1 MKKSALMVC
10 AMFAQGIAF
19 ATPTVS
25 DMKVTPI
32 PPWGLAIDYA
42 VNAATEAE
50 EKAAPGVKVV
60 HGEQTYAAKTL
71 LGDLSFTNGAHR
83 IYWNAAQDGVTVSL
97 TNATVQLVYT
107 PVRTAENSL
116 YCVIDLSAGAN
127 ATSYPVTYLNEEPEG
142 GFNTTEY
149 KTTKLVL
156 KRVNPGTFIM
166 GEDQTCESNRVTLTK
181 AFFMGIFEVTQRQW
195 LSVMGANPSYFA
207 GHTKPV
213 ESVSYKAIRG
223 STLGAEWPQSNEVDK
238 DSFFGKLR
246 DRTEVVFDLPTEAQW
261 EYACRAGTQML
272 YSYGEV
278 ENAGFMWYA
287 ENSGAKTHEVGI
299 KEPNAWGFYDMHG
312 NVREWCLN
320 WAGSLS
326 DGGVGVDPIGATS
339 KYAAGRHITR
349 GGVFAD
355 SAVECSASYRR
366 SDDSSYT
373 YGVSEYGYNGF
384 RVVLSLP

>member
-10 AMFAQGIAF
+10 AMFAQVVAF
-19 ATPTVS
+19 AAPTVS

-42 VNAATEAE
+42 VSAATEVE
-50 EKAAPGVKVV
+50 EKAAPSVKVV

-83 IYWNAAQDGVTVSL
+83 IYWNAAQDGVTASL

-195 LSVMGANPSYFA
+195 LSVMGSNPSSFA
-207 GHTKPV
+207 GHVKPV
-213 ESVSYKAIRG
+213 DGASYEAIRG
-223 STLGAEWPQSNEVDK
+223 SSAGLKWPASNAVDAG
-238 DSFFGKLR
+238 SFIGKLR
-246 DRTEVVFDLPTEAQW
+246 VKTSADFDLPTEAQW
-261 EYACRAGTQML
+261 EYACRAGTRM
-272 YSYGEV
+272 YYNYGEV
-278 ENAGFMWYA
+278 EDGEYMWYK
-287 ENSGAKTHEVGI
+287 ENSNSKTHEVGET
-299 KEPNAWGFYDMHG
+299 KPNAWGFYDMHG
-312 NVREWCLN
+312 NVVEWCLN
-320 WAGSLS
+320 LPGLVSN
-326 DGGVGVDPIGATS
+326 GGVGVDPVGPSSTDTPTYRS
-339 KYAAGRHITR
+339 VR
-349 GGVFAD
+349 GGSFD
-355 SAVECSASYRR
+355 SNAVDCSCCERGSARLALEVINNGHCY
-366 SDDSSYT
+366 
-373 YGVSEYGYNGF
+373 GF
-384 RVVLSLP
+384 RLALPLK